1 MLQVGNGSAD
11 ARDIVAELAEADVA
25 LTTQPAAKL
34 SSHVA
39 MIQHRGPFA
48 AAEFACRSG

>member
-1 MLQVGNGSAD
+1 MLHVGNGSAD
-11 ARDIVAELAEADVA
+11 ARDIVAELSEADVA
-25 LTTQPAAKL
+25 LTTQPATEL
-34 SSHVA
+34 PGHVA